1 MMNDRELLE
10 FIATQVGNLTIKV
23 ESLEEGQKSLEKGQ
37 KSLEKGQKSLEK
49 GQQRIELKIENDIDP
64 KLNALLDGYKQ
75 LAESQTEMKSDI
87 SKIKS
92 DINDIKFRQESQ
104 EFEIKVIKGGNK
116 SDGRV
121 KKSIKKIAD

>member
-37 KSLEKGQKSLEK
+37 KSLEKGQ
-49 GQQRIELKIENDIDP
+49 QRIELKVENDIDP

>member
-23 ESLEEGQKSLEKGQ
+23 ESLEEGQKSLE
-37 KSLEKGQKSLEK
+37 EGQKSLEK

-116 SDGRV
+116 SDGQV

>member
-37 KSLEKGQKSLEK
+37 KSLEKGQ
-49 GQQRIELKIENDIDP
+49 QRIELKVENDIDP

-116 SDGRV
+116 SDGQV

>member
-23 ESLEEGQKSLEKGQ
+23 ESLEEGQ

-116 SDGRV
+116 SDGQV